1 MLRSKRNNYL
11 VVKKNQIF
19 IKTQNKIVESILEI
33 LVPDMCTIIN
43 YVKRIVLKT
52 GYQCHIMMELIR
64 SSLSE
69 VTAFSYF

>member
-11 VVKKNQIF
+11 VVKKNEIF
-19 IKTQNKIVESILEI
+19 IKTQNKIVDSILEI

-52 GYQCHIMMELIR
+52 GYQCYTIMELLS

-69 VTAFSYF
+69 VKTFR